1 MVNNFPSLLLSLTT
15 DLTKISK
22 FWIKKFSFFMCYE
35 KAKQVLIYCKYWFK
49 AHLSY
54 YLCIIYLYWKF
65 KQFIAFIFL
74 TAFSAHFS
82 CSEAD
87 AGQFRFYIEFIFF
100 SHLAHLLI
108 HTRQILWNYLKT
120 YLPMYIQHQCN
131 TLKWDTWISAYSSL
145 I

>member
-1 MVNNFPSLLLSLTT
+1 
-15 DLTKISK
+15 
-22 FWIKKFSFFMCYE
+22 MCYE

-54 YLCIIYLYWKF
+54 YLCIYFYWKF

-74 TAFSAHFS
+74 TAFSVHFS
-82 CSEAD
+82 CSD

-108 HTRQILWNYLKT
+108 HTKQKFYET
-120 YLPMYIQHQCN
+120 
-131 TLKWDTWISAYSSL
+131 T
-145 I
+145 